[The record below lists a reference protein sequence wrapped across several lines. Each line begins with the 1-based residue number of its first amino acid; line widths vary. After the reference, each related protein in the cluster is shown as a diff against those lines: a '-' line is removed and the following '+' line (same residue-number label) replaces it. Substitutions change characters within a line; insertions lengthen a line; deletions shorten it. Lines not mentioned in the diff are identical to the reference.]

1 MRLTSILF
9 VLVLMTL
16 VLVTSSAWAIRI
28 ICPACNTLA
37 ELTDTTCKKCGK
49 ELNKCLKCGTLN
61 PVSAD
66 FCEGEDCAEP
76 LAEMRLLGQIDE
88 ETRQELRLG
97 QSERAQLDRELQSI
111 AYLLEKDPSQAK
123 KLLFRQA
130 RIYRQ
135 MNFPAKEAV
144 AWQEYL
150 QKFPDTK
157 KKPVIDI
164 FLSEALRKWGYLF
177 YMQDDPETALKKYEA
192 AVACNPANAEAWLW
206 VGRIRNEKKDG
217 KGAADAYMKA
227 LEAEPG
233 NRTAIHF
240 LRSSKR
246 QIPANLLKA
255 VKKEKKAEPAKDDKP
270 VTAAP
275 AKAAPAKAPA
285 PVKAANPAPVPA
297 AASAPI
303 TVVPADANTPTPGN

>member
-1 MRLTSILF
+1 MRLASIVF
-9 VLVLMTL
+9 VLILTTL
-16 VLVTSSAWAIRI
+16 VLVTSSAWAIRV

-37 ELTDTTCKKCGK
+37 ELTDTTCKKCDR

-76 LAEMRLLGQIDE
+76 LAEMRLLGQIDA

-111 AYLLEKDPSQAK
+111 SYLLEKDPSQAK

-157 KKPVIDI
+157 KKPVIDV

-192 AVACNPANAEAWLW
+192 SVACNPANAEAWLW
-206 VGRIRNEKKDG
+206 VGRIRNEQKDR

-240 LRSSKR
+240 LRGAKR
-246 QIPANLLKA
+246 QIPAELLKA
-255 VKKEKKAEPAKDDKP
+255 AKKAP
-270 VTAAP
+270 
-275 AKAAPAKAPA
+275 KAAPAKSAPA
-285 PVKAANPAPVPA
+285 KTEPVKAAEPAPA

-303 TVVPADANTPTPGN
+303 TVAPADANTPATGN